1 MTNTDKLTHSIISA
15 QIALNQLEAIKHT
28 PFYKQSLKNKLNTT
42 IAELIECERNNYDK
56 LFNVAEN
63 ATVDVYQVFDEFLKL
78 VSTIPVHRMDEIGNL
93 IKEKL

>member
-15 QIALNQLEAIKHT
+15 QIALNQLESIKHT
-28 PFYKQSLKNKLNTT
+28 PFYKQSLKNKLNAT

-63 ATVDVYQVFDEFLKL
+63 ATVDVYEVFDDFLKL
-78 VSTIPVHRMDEIGNL
+78 VSTIPVHRMDEIGEI
-93 IKEKL
+93 IKDKL